1 MAPMAKTEAAI
12 AYVKDTLAQKNRNAV
27 DAFPSGKTSCSQE
40 TLTRNL
46 VQMDGLLDMALV
58 VKSLTTFNDSQVS
71 QQDFE
76 AVFGDGAPKRKKN
89 NRPQTAQP
97 QKVDFNTEAIEGGD
111 QNMPEQKNDFEMEEL
126 VGEAD
131 QMLPMQNKE
140 ESAA

>member
-1 MAPMAKTEAAI
+1 M
-12 AYVKDTLAQKNRNAV
+12 

-76 AVFGDGAPKRKKN
+76 AVFGDGAPKRKKT
-89 NRPQTAQP
+89 NRP
-97 QKVDFNTEAIEGGD
+97 
-111 QNMPEQKNDFEMEEL
+111 
-126 VGEAD
+126 
-131 QMLPMQNKE
+131 
-140 ESAA
+140 